1 MIEVRVHNYA
11 FRKALAYV
19 RNKRGKK
26 VYESCISAFE
36 NTVHTRL
43 STRSPY
49 LPSYYPIKSFVI
61 FLQII
66 NSTMGEDK
74 IQSLKKV
81 NRYHDIGFY
90 LYTGSEVQDS
100 PYHYLDP
107 HKSLFE
113 VVSDFYN
120 NLKTASGIFRDCG
133 TELVKKDSK
142 IETHWD
148 GLGEYVE
155 LFHYLEGVHSGMIKE
170 SSSEGELTSKKKKN
184 TFIFEI
190 KILN

>member
-1 MIEVRVHNYA
+1 MTEVRVHNYA
-11 FRKALAYV
+11 FRKALSYV
-19 RNKRGKK
+19 RNKRGRKA
-26 VYESCISAFE
+26 YESCIQAFE
-36 NTVHTRL
+36 NTINMRL

-49 LPSYYPIKSFVI
+49 LPSYYPMKSFVI

-66 NSTMGEDK
+66 NSTLGEGK
-74 IQSLKKV
+74 IQSPKKT

-90 LYTGSEVQDS
+90 LYTGPEVQDS

-113 VVSDFYN
+113 VVTDFYN
-120 NLKTASGIFRDCG
+120 NLQTASGIFRDCG

-170 SSSEGELTSKKKKN
+170 SNDEGKLVSKKKRN

-190 KILN
+190 EILD